1 MLCYTFSSHGHDGVM
16 KINQLFY
23 LLSLLLQPALAYH
36 LWTSLSF
43 QIFESFAADKHSLYY
58 DGKRTGDN
66 STERPVNVATLR
78 KNPGIS
84 AANFLRRLTPASRCL
99 SVPGILWREHVWIIA
114 YQMKRKHTWTITP
127 YLEIGSPHHQAYR
140 ALSKPPVHRYV
151 ISLRRRIFE
160 LSSSAPFVSKWTHSR
175 TEDEK

>member
-58 DGKRTGDN
+58 DGRRTGDN
-66 STERPVNVATLR
+66 STERPVNVARLR

-99 SVPGILWREHVWIIA
+99 SVPGILWREHVSIIA
-114 YQMKRKHTWTITP
+114 CLMKRKHTWIITP
-127 YLEIGSPHHQAYR
+127 YLRNWFAPSPGVSR
-140 ALSKPPVHRYV
+140 V
-151 ISLRRRIFE
+151 IKTACTSLRYLPQAKNI
-160 LSSSAPFVSKWTHSR
+160 
-175 TEDEK
+175 